1 MKKAIVGSLALI
13 ALIVAPGAHAR
24 TTYSTDVF
32 IANVD
37 FLKNGEALVSGGL
50 FSERQKCRGNR
61 EVELYDY
68 NPPVKRRGTPEPLDT
83 AITSKGGGYGFL
95 VPQKSFGG
103 ALKVKAPKTTK
114 GDDVCAKDAD
124 VIFIG

>member
-1 MKKAIVGSLALI
+1 MKKAIVGALALL
-13 ALIVAPGAHAR
+13 ALVVAPGAHAR
-24 TTYSTDVF
+24 ATYLTDVF
-32 IANVD
+32 IYDVD

-50 FSERQKCRGNR
+50 FSEKQKCRANR
-61 EVELYDY
+61 EVALYDY
-68 NPPVKRRGTPEPLDT
+68 NGPLKRRGTPEPLDT
-83 AITSKGGGYGFL
+83 AVTSKGGGYGFL

-103 ALKVKAPKTTK
+103 ALKVKAPKATK